1 MICRMEF
8 AAQKRRHMGITPVL
22 IAAVSFW
29 FFVNWDRASLRYK
42 LTYLVDVNGETRT
55 GSGVIEIR
63 AEDTSKLP
71 LLGRGFGSSATG
83 EAVVVDFGN
92 GRYVFS
98 LLNNAATLPFKP
110 FIKNLGNNKT
120 GIDVL
125 RELRNEKPKIELQF
139 DIMPTLVTF
148 INMENPKSIKRIDP
162 ANFQDTFGP
171 GVRLLSVTLEVTD
184 EQVTRGQ
191 VQTLAGWID
200 WSNDRWIRLSTDDR
214 LPMRIKL
221 SDGKTQYISR
231 KLFKSGD

>member
-1 MICRMEF
+1 M
-8 AAQKRRHMGITPVL
+8 RHVTT
-22 IAAVSFW
+22 
-29 FFVNWDRASLRYK
+29 FFVALVSALALWIFVTWDSVSVRYK
-42 LTYLVDVNGETRT
+42 LTYVVDVKGETRT
-55 GSGVIEIR
+55 GSGIIEIR

-71 LLGRGFGSSATG
+71 LLGRGYGSSATG
-83 EAVVVDFGN
+83 EAVVVDLGN

-98 LLNNAATLPFKP
+98 LLNNAATLPFESFVEYYNSK
-110 FIKNLGNNKT
+110 KT

-125 RELRNEKPKIELQF
+125 RDVKDEKLAAELRF
-139 DIMPTLVTF
+139 DNLPILVTF
-148 INMENPKSIKRIDP
+148 TNLENPKSIKRVEPD
-162 ANFQDTFGP
+162 NLQGTFGP

-184 EQVTRGQ
+184 EHVTRGQ

-200 WSNDRWIRLSTDDR
+200 WSNDRWIQLSTDDR